1 MPLPKPKPDE
11 ERDAFLERCMGN
23 PTMNRDYPD
32 NKQRY
37 RVCNEQWRDAK
48 KSDTDEAGD
57 APPDEHKLAYKTY
70 EAKLD
75 FVEGERA
82 VIAVVSTGIVDLEGE
97 FLVPKGAR
105 FDRFRKAP
113 SISWS
118 HRYGELPVA
127 KALWI
132 KYDKGRDAIVAKP
145 VYAETDFANDVYTL
159 YLGGFLKS
167 FSIAY
172 DPSTAEIITPSD
184 ADLKR
189 HSEWEGARRVIK
201 TWDLVEFSCCT
212 FGMNPEALVIAVN
225 KGVVTADRLKSMGIE
240 IPKSSEPTDPPEP
253 VAPSDTPEP
262 VRRVIIPAKRAIVR
276 RSAWP
281 KKKDLTD
288 EIDVDNLVQREIDR
302 LRGRCG

>member
-1 MPLPKPKPDE
+1 MPLPKPKPNE
-11 ERDAFLERCMGN
+11 EREAFLERCMAN
-23 PTMNRDYPD
+23 PTMNREYPD

-37 RVCNEQWRDAK
+37 AVCNTQWREAK
-48 KSDTDEAGD
+48 KSDGD
-57 APPDEHKLAYKTY
+57 DDQHELAYKTY
-70 EAKLD
+70 EAKFD
-75 FVEGERA
+75 QFIEGERA
-82 VIAVVSTGIVDLEGE
+82 VIAVVSTGTLDMDGE
-97 FLVPKGAR
+97 ILVPKGAR

-118 HRYGELPVA
+118 HQYRELPVA
-127 KALWI
+127 KAQWI
-132 KYDKGRDAIVAKP
+132 KYDKGRDAIIAKP
-145 VYAETDFANDVYTL
+145 VYAEFDFADDVYNL

-172 DPSTAEIITPSD
+172 DPYTADIITPND
-184 ADLKR
+184 ADFKR
-189 HSEWEGARRVIK
+189 HPEWEGARRVIK

-212 FGMNPEALVIAVN
+212 FGINPEALVIAVN
-225 KGVVTADRLKSMGIE
+225 KGIVTTDRLKSMGVE
-240 IPKSSEPTDPPEP
+240 LPEPTKAASPPDPPE
-253 VAPSDTPEP
+253 SDDTPEP

-288 EIDVDNLVQREIDR
+288 EIDVDNLVQHEIDR